1 VQERL
6 DALQPTESLL
16 LADVAAEYSR
26 AGYAFTAAMDLV
38 KDLRNAALIE
48 KGEGLLKVRLANERL
63 ILSGS
68 STIGRSA
75 S

>member
-1 VQERL
+1 M
-6 DALQPTESLL
+6 QPTESLL
-16 LADVAAEYSR
+16 LADVAAEYAR
-26 AGYAFTAAMDLV
+26 AGYAFTTAMDLV
-38 KDLRNAALIE
+38 MDQRNAALIA
-48 KGEGLLKVRLANERL
+48 KGEDLLRVRLANERL